1 MPKDYQE
8 INKVIEEIGIAT
20 YGGQSFEPTGM
31 YREKLTNILTT
42 YGNARE
48 MEGVE
53 KRLTTEM
60 GNNFVR
66 KCNEAGENAERE
78 RIVQIIESL
87 KIEGDN
93 QFSGDKR
100 EDIADYLNDWLMPE
114 IKRNL
119 IEAIKK

>member
-8 INKVIEEIGIAT
+8 DSELALKKILNIVALAQQYYIEIDMEGL
-20 YGGQSFEPTGM
+20 
-31 YREKLTNILTT
+31 EKELTT
-42 YGNARE
+42 YGNAR
-48 MEGVE
+48 VE
-53 KRLTTEM
+53 EIIK
-60 GNNFVR
+60 
-66 KCNEAGENAERE
+66 
-78 RIVQIIESL
+78 IIESL

-100 EDIADYLNDWLMPE
+100 EDVADYLNDWLMPE